1 MKKSKQEMD
10 AKGYMGECL
19 RYRARVTANGSL
31 VTKDYWTEESC
42 SGSDTDTEA
51 APKPMT
57 AAPASKPASKPVSR
71 TASDSKPKP
80 APAKKAGSMGQSTL
94 ASFFKKK

>member
-1 MKKSKQEMD
+1 MTRTLGASG
-10 AKGYMGECL
+10 AL
-19 RYRARVTANGSL
+19 TSL

-51 APKPMT
+51 APKPKPAGKP
-57 AAPASKPASKPVSR
+57 AAPAAKPATKPVSR
-71 TASDSKPKP
+71 TGSDSKPKP
-80 APAKKAGSMGQSTL
+80 APAKKGGSMGQSTL

>member
-1 MKKSKQEMD
+1 MLMTS
-10 AKGYMGECL
+10 
-19 RYRARVTANGSL
+19 

-51 APKPMT
+51 APKLK
-57 AAPASKPASKPVSR
+57 AAEKPAPPAAKPASKPVSR
-71 TASDSKPKP
+71 TGSDPKPKP
-80 APAKKAGSMGQSTL
+80 APGKKGGSMGQSTL